1 MKKITTLVVSCS
13 ILLLAACDNNKTK
26 DTNEKSTEELT
37 ESTIKENTTSKESN
51 AGTGTYT
58 AEGRTYTGE
67 VTTET
72 NTGLRNL
79 FTVTCK
85 GDMIQMI
92 DFRFKNEEVARK
104 GGSFKPGSLVP
115 GAGEDNEVGI
125 MFGIGYKSRE
135 ASEGTITVTGSGG
148 KNVIELNN
156 VKLTIPDKSIIV
168 SGKIPF

>member
-1 MKKITTLVVSCS
+1 MKKITTLLLSCT
-13 ILLLAACDNNKTK
+13 ILLLTACDNKETK
-26 DTNEKSTEELT
+26 DANEKSTGELT
-37 ESTIKENTTSKESN
+37 ESTIKENTISKEST

-58 AEGRTYTGE
+58 SEGRTYTGE

-72 NTGLRNL
+72 NKGLRNL

-92 DFRFKNEEVARK
+92 ELHFKNEEVARK
-104 GGSFKPGSLVP
+104 GGSFKPGSLIP

-125 MFGIGYKSRE
+125 MFGIGYKSGE

>member
-1 MKKITTLVVSCS
+1 MKKITTLMVSCT
-13 ILLLAACDNNKTK
+13 ILLLAACDNTK
-26 DTNEKSTEELT
+26 DTNEKVIQESAAATINENLT
-37 ESTIKENTTSKESN
+37 PDSSPT
-51 AGTGTYT
+51 GTGTYT
-58 AEGRTYTGE
+58 SQGRTYTGA

-72 NTGLRNL
+72 NEGLRNL

-92 DFRFKNEEVARK
+92 ELNFKNEEVARK

-115 GAGEDNEVGI
+115 GAGGDNEVGI
-125 MFGIGYKSRE
+125 MFGIGYKSGE

-148 KNVIELNN
+148 KNVIEFKD

>member
-1 MKKITTLVVSCS
+1 MKTS
-13 ILLLAACDNNKTK
+13 ILIAFSVSILFFGACDNNKIK
-26 DTNEKSTEELT
+26 DTNEKSTEKSN
-37 ESTIKENTTSKESN
+37 ESTVNETAPSEEST
-51 AGTGTYT
+51 GVTGTYT

-72 NTGLRNL
+72 NAGLRNL

-92 DFRFKNEEVARK
+92 ELHFKNEEVARK
-104 GGSFKPGSLVP
+104 GGNFKPGSLVP

-125 MFGIGYKSRE
+125 MFGIGYKSGE

-156 VKLTIPDKSIIV
+156 VKLSIPDKSIIV